1 MGSKLR
7 DFRRARGLSQ
17 QGLARLARC
26 STASLVYIE
35 RYGHVPGGDLRHRL
49 AQVLDVDVGDIWPE
63 VAGAC
68 GGLVD
73 SP

>member
-7 DFRRARGLSQ
+7 DFRRARGVSQ

-26 STASLVYIE
+26 STASLVFIE
-35 RYGHVPGGDLRHRL
+35 RYGHVPGGDLRLRL
-49 AQVLDVDVGDIWPE
+49 SQALDVDVGDIWPE
-63 VAGAC
+63 EAGAS
-68 GGLVD
+68 GGSVA